1 MFQSQLIF
9 EINLISLFDY
19 LGTFAFAIS
28 GIKMAYNK
36 QIDWFGAYVIGLV
49 TAIGGGTIRDL
60 FLGTTPFWMIEPK
73 YLITTGFALVTLIL
87 FKSKLSK
94 WGGLLFIFDTIG
106 LGFFTIVGI
115 NKSIEAGF
123 PTWVCILMGTITAST
138 GGVIRDILLN
148 QIPLLFQ
155 REIYAI
161 ACLLGGIMYFTLK
174 FFGFNIE
181 FNEISSVLTVVLI
194 RFLSVKY
201 RIHLPQL
208 K

>member
-1 MFQSQLIF
+1 M
-9 EINLISLFDY
+9 
-19 LGTFAFAIS
+19 
-28 GIKMAYNK
+28 
-36 QIDWFGAYVIGLV
+36 

-60 FLGTTPFWMIEPK
+60 FLSTTSFWMIDSK

-115 NKSIEAGF
+115 NKSMEAGF
-123 PTWVCILMGTITAST
+123 PTWVCILMGTITAFT

-148 QIPLLFQ
+148 QIPILFQ
-155 REIYAI
+155 KEIYAI
-161 ACLLGGIMYFTLK
+161 ACLLGGVMYFTLK
-174 FFGFNIE
+174 FFGLNIE
-181 FNEISSVLTVVLI
+181 FIEISSVLTVLII